1 MTRARM
7 GAAAL
12 TAAAVVA
19 AALPASNAV
28 ATTLPETTYFYKV
41 TMTDGQLMVSPKHSV
56 RPGSLVVFTVR
67 NSSSRPRNLIFG
79 NYKTGFIGPGKS
91 KQFEL
96 NFLVPWSFV
105 GTSVERGGGHML
117 RAKFICSW

>member
-1 MTRARM
+1 RFERGGGGHFIRRRLSILGKIGLHWIGDGGMGRASGDHMTRARM

-41 TMTDGQLMVSPKHSV
+41 TMTDGQLMVSPKHAV
-56 RPGSLVVFTVR
+56 RPVSLGVFTGR
-67 NSSSRPRNLIFG
+67 NSSSRPRNL
-79 NYKTGFIGPGKS
+79 
-91 KQFEL
+91 
-96 NFLVPWSFV
+96 
-105 GTSVERGGGHML
+105 
-117 RAKFICSW
+117 